1 MSSDSGVSL
10 VLRALD
16 FAARRH
22 TRQRRK
28 GGEKAPYINHP
39 IRVAHYLAT
48 LAGIEDPHILAG
60 ALLHDTVE
68 DTEATL
74 EELRNEFGA
83 AVAEIVAEVT
93 DDKSLEKQTR
103 KELQVEHAA
112 EASWA
117 AAQLKI
123 ADKLCNVEDIATAP
137 PPNWSR
143 DRLIEYL
150 TWSERVVGQLPNP
163 HPALIEAYRRALAE
177 ARARVEVDSSE
188 SDAAESE
195 PPEASR

>member
-1 MSSDSGVSL
+1 MSSDAGISL

-39 IRVAHYLAT
+39 IRVARYLGT
-48 LAGIEDPHILAG
+48 LAGVEDPQIIAA

-68 DTEATL
+68 DTEATI
-74 EELRNEFGA
+74 EELRNEFGSK
-83 AVAEIVAEVT
+83 VAEIVAEVT
-93 DDKSLEKQTR
+93 DDKSLEKHTR
-103 KELQVEHAA
+103 KQRQVEHAP
-112 EASWA
+112 EASWG

-137 PPNWSR
+137 PPDWSL
-143 DRLIEYL
+143 DRLTEYL
-150 TWSERVVGQLPNP
+150 AWSERVVAQLPNP
-163 HPALIEAYRRALAE
+163 HPALLEAYRRALAE
-177 ARARVEVDSSE
+177 ARERLEA
-188 SDAAESE
+188 DASGGS
-195 PPEASR
+195 P